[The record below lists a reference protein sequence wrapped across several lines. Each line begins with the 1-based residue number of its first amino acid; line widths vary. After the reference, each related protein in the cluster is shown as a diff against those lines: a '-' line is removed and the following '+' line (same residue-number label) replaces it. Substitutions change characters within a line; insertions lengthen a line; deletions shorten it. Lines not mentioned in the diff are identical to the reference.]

1 MLPKA
6 FKPYEKK
13 YWVLIFL
20 VATYLFINTAWVS
33 EDAFITFRVVD
44 NLLAGHGPVYNL
56 GERVQVYTHP
66 LWFFLLVAGRA
77 LGLDLYY
84 FSLGLSYVIFIA
96 SLGLFLALA
105 QRRQVPLPLVLAL
118 LLLAS
123 LSRAFIDYA
132 SSGLENSLLT
142 LEYLL
147 FIGLLGSEALPR
159 RRKYFGAL
167 LLYGLA
173 FLTRP
178 DGIVLLTPAL
188 LPLLI
193 QTVRG
198 EKGWLSLGF
207 LALYP
212 VILWEVFSLFYYG
225 SPTPNTA
232 LAKLNI
238 GFPRE
243 VLIHNGLS
251 YLLINYRFDVITS
264 SAIYLGLLLGL
275 GRRDTRLLAAGLL
288 LYLVYVVLI
297 GADYMMGRFLSAPFL
312 VALLLLALALKP
324 LPLDKLLHRP
334 RGQVMLLAG
343 GLLAYLSAWL
353 LLSPTATPNPFVN
366 PLFLLTLLLLALALG
381 PVPLGAWQPPLVLML
396 LAVDLAGGSANY
408 RWSGEKRYRVE
419 APKFFDAQ
427 MGISDERAWY
437 LESTNLLTVLLEQGG
452 NYLNHD
458 RLKDYSAVNDHIFL
472 SCDIGLFGYQLSRSN
487 HIIDPMALADP
498 FLARLPARNYKYRI
512 GHYERALPPGYVV
525 SLRKGRN
532 VLVSPKLRQLY
543 ADVLLVSRGPLLSGE
558 RFAAI
563 WRLNSGH
570 YKNLD
575 QEFDRNDIN
584 LHEVGITSRKISLIS
599 CMGYEHRVYFKKPTP
614 RKSP

>member
-13 YWVLIFL
+13 YWALIFL

-105 QRRQVPLPLVLAL
+105 QRRQVPLPLTLAL

-132 SSGLENSLLT
+132 SSGLENGLLT

-225 SPTPNTA
+225 SPVPNTA
-232 LAKLNI
+232 LAKMNI
-238 GFPRE
+238 NLPRAE
-243 VLIHNGLS
+243 LVQNGLD
-251 YLLINYRFDVITS
+251 YLAVSYRFDVITS
-264 SAIYLGLLLGL
+264 TVIYLGLLLGL
-275 GRRDTRLLAAGLL
+275 GRRGTRLLAAGLL

-312 VALLLLALALKP
+312 VALLLLARVLGSWDWNRLSSALS
-324 LPLDKLLHRP
+324 RFRY
-334 RGQVMLLAG
+334 RGVLLAPL
-343 GLLAYLSAWL
+343 GLLLYWS
-353 LLSPTATPNPFVN
+353 
-366 PLFLLTLLLLALALG
+366 
-381 PVPLGAWQPPLVLML
+381 
-396 LAVDLAGGSANY
+396 SANY
-408 RWSGEKRYRVE
+408 RWSGSPEYR
-419 APKFFDAQ
+419 AGIHKFFEEKH
-427 MGISDERAWY
+427 GISDERFWY
-437 LESTNLLTVLLEQGG
+437 SESTALLTVLLENNG
-452 NYLNHD
+452 NYRKHK
-458 RLKDYSAVNDHIFL
+458 RLQDFSQVKNYIFL
-472 SCDIGLFGYQLSRSN
+472 ACDIGLFGYTLDPSN

-498 FLARLPARNYKYRI
+498 FLARLPPRDFSYRI
-512 GHYERALPPGYVV
+512 GHYERAFPPGYVL
-525 SLRKGRN
+525 SQMRGRN
-532 VLVSPKLRQLY
+532 LLASPKLRQLY

-570 YKNLD
+570 YKNLE

-584 LHEVGITSRKISLIS
+584 LREMTIQVGGTSLLT
-599 CMGYEHRVYFKKPTP
+599 CMGYDRRVFFEKPTP